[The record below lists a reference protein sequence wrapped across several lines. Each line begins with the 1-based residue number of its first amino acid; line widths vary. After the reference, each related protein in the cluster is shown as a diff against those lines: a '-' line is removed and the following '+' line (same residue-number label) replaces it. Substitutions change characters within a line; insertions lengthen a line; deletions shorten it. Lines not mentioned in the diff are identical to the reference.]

1 MKGKEAKTKI
11 QLKESVLATW
21 GMKVMFVSI
30 RELRRAPAKL
40 PDISS
45 LTVLAS
51 HFLRRK
57 PSEFLIFEPL

>member
-21 GMKVMFVSI
+21 GMKTMFVSI
-30 RELRRAPAKL
+30 RELRRAPERL

-57 PSEFLIFEPL
+57 SSEFLIFEPL